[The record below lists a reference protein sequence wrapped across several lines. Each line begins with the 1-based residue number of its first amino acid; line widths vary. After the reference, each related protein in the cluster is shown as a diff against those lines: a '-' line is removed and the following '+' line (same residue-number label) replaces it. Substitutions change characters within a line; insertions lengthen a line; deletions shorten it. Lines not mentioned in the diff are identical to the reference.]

1 MDTAYQTPD
10 VARYVTDT
18 PSMHPLT
25 FWQVWLKDK
34 RIMHDR
40 YALDRD
46 GKRVIAHLSFLFL
59 FKQCLFVIIKC

>member
-1 MDTAYQTPD
+1 
-10 VARYVTDT
+10 
-18 PSMHPLT
+18 
-25 FWQVWLKDK
+25 
-34 RIMHDR
+34 MHDR